1 MMSGVGSPSGFIIN
15 PAVGVR
21 SSFTEAKVLN
31 KRRASCRVKSHAAQ
45 LLSHCLTRLLALAA
59 SPTQIF
65 NCSATQPETVI
76 CNVKRLSDDDGYSRH
91 PRPSTRQ
98 IEVLGFGDLDLEELD
113 AWFSLYR
120 MDGLL

>member
-31 KRRASCRVKSHAAQ
+31 KRRAGCRVKSRAAQ

-59 SPTQIF
+59 SPAQIF

-91 PRPSTRQ
+91 PR
-98 IEVLGFGDLDLEELD
+98 GD
-113 AWFSLYR
+113 R
-120 MDGLL
+120 